1 MLVAGRCRLIEG
13 RCKMLPI
20 FSGLGSSVFYLHGH
34 VMVYSNFDSL
44 KGDSLY
50 TLQG

>member
-1 MLVAGRCRLIEG
+1 
-13 RCKMLPI
+13 MLPI
-20 FSGLGSSVFYLHGH
+20 FSGLGSSSGKVFYLRGH
-34 VMVYSNFDSL
+34 VMMYSNFDSL